1 MAGIRTTE
9 LPILEEAPTDSDVVY
24 IVDVSENVS
33 KQISIADLFSGVEE
47 PGLNSDEVT
56 SLINADYINQRAPA
70 PLGLTSEEITQI
82 VDRDYI
88 ASRIFG
94 RSVIGSTESMTIY
107 TSVQGLPLFDNN
119 YGDLAYVATNHRL
132 YIWDSAGWYT
142 VAEIDTSMNVFGGEG
157 AFTISEDSEIN
168 LAIISSSSNNP
179 VTYGYVLDDSDGIA
193 IVNQTANQYLISAN
207 DCGSFRI
214 AMTANDQV
222 NLVRDL
228 ANINIEISESRD
240 YFFHDDPVE
249 FLQIITQQGS
259 VLLTESSI

>member
-1 MAGIRTTE
+1 MAGIKTTE

-33 KQISIADLFSGVEE
+33 KQISIANLFSGVEE

-56 SLINADYINQRAPA
+56 ALINEDYINQRAPA
-70 PLGLTSEEITQI
+70 PLGLTADEITQI

-119 YGDLAYVATNHRL
+119 YGDLAYVSTNHRL

-142 VAEIDTSMNVFGGEG
+142 VAEIDTSMNVLGGEG
-157 AFTISEDSEIN
+157 TFTFNEDSEIS
-168 LAIISSSSNNP
+168 LSIFSASSNP

-193 IVNQTANQYLISAN
+193 IVSQNNNQFTIGANE
-207 DCGSFRI
+207 CGSFRV
-214 AMTANDQV
+214 ALTANDQV
-222 NLVRDL
+222 NIVRDL
-228 ANINIEISESRD
+228 ANINIEISETRD
-240 YFFHDDPVE
+240 YFLHDG
-249 FLQIITQQGS
+249 TQEPAQMLTQNGN
-259 VLLTESSI
+259 VLLTESST

>member
-1 MAGIRTTE
+1 MAGIKTTE
-9 LPILEEAPTDSDVVY
+9 LPILEEAPNDSDVVY

-56 SLINADYINQRAPA
+56 SLINEDYINQRAPA
-70 PLGLTSEEITQI
+70 PIGLTAEEITQI

-107 TSVQGLPLFDNN
+107 TSLQGLPLFDNN
-119 YGDLAYVATNHRL
+119 YGDLAYVSTNHRL

-142 VAEIDTSMNVFGGEG
+142 VAEIDTSMNVVGGEG
-157 AFTISEDSEIN
+157 SFTINEDSEISFSIN
-168 LAIISSSSNNP
+168 SNSNNP
-179 VTYGYVLDDSDGIA
+179 ITYGYVLDDSDDIA
-193 IVNQTANQYLISAN
+193 TISQVDNQYTIGAS
-207 DCGSFRI
+207 DFGSFRV
-214 AMTANDQV
+214 ALTANDQV

-228 ANINIEISESRD
+228 ANINVEISERRE
-240 YFFHDDPVE
+240 YFLHDGTNEPA
-249 FLQIITQQGS
+249 QIITQHGNI
-259 VLLTESSI
+259 LLTESSI